1 MHFAHCLDDV
11 PQGLGVSHVL
21 CTAKLIMFVEELTV
35 QIVTKG
41 AQSAILRVDQG
52 TVGTRTMEQPVQPLP
67 LVNDGE
73 KGR

>member
-1 MHFAHCLDDV
+1 
-11 PQGLGVSHVL
+11 
-21 CTAKLIMFVEELTV
+21 MFVAELTV

-52 TVGTRTMEQPVQPLP
+52 TVGTRMMELPVQPLP